1 VNAAINAANLTQTAT
16 SLPEWQQVV
25 NNWQQAIKLMQT
37 IPVSSIHYPV
47 AQKKMIEYQHNL
59 HYAHKNTLFGKK

>member
-1 VNAAINAANLTQTAT
+1 MWALQQ
-16 SLPEWQQVV
+16 WQQVV
-25 NNWQQAIKLMQT
+25 NTWQQATRLMQT

-59 HYAHKNTLFGKK
+59 HYAHKNTLFSKK